1 MPCVGLSALLIANL
15 ALPPL
20 APKKYSPLPV
30 GSVTPTGWL
39 LTQLQLQAD
48 GLSGHL
54 AQFWPDVQK
63 SVWIGGGGDG
73 GLHERTP
80 YWLNGIV
87 PLAFLLRNANATGL
101 NHHVGIWKAPSP
113 TSSIAINAS
122 RTRPAD
128 VDCGAH
134 LSAVVH
140 PLGVDD
146 EEEDDEHV
154 VSLTVR
160 AVDVLSQVHCY
171 ISYILSHQADDGW
184 LGPPAGKKD
193 GNAAWARSN
202 IMLSLAQYA
211 EAMPT
216 EFGKVTKAMLRY
228 VLALKKRL
236 VTDPLGGWAQQRWQ
250 DISLGVQWLLDHA
263 PQGKESE
270 LLDLLH
276 TLYTQGSDWEGWFE
290 GDFAHGVRGANGHN
304 VNNAQ
309 ALKSAAVAY
318 RVSRNA
324 SLDGLSAS
332 RVKRLDAHC
341 GLPTGMYV
349 GDEIIPTLEDHNPSR
364 GIELCGVVEAMFS
377 YSVMFSQ
384 FGRAADLDKAERIA
398 FNALPATWASPKG
411 GDMWAHQ
418 YLQAV
423 NQIAAHK
430 EHPHVWTHDGDDAE
444 RYGLAPNFGCCTAN
458 FNQGWPKLAQHALWM
473 VNEDSHVGVA
483 VGILAP
489 LHATLPSNGTVEV
502 DTKYPFEDEVHLT
515 AKAAWVPFKLY
526 VRVPGWAGG
535 EGGDAELIVGS
546 KPPLSLT
553 GKNGT
558 IVFVGW
564 AEASGVPI
572 KATLKLKPKLRIEQW
587 AKGAY
592 SIHRGPLMFSYNL
605 AANFTTVAHHF
616 GTDTQSNDYDVTNA
630 SAWQYALVANT
641 SDPTATLTFERREL
655 PALADDDDEDV
666 AAPAPFNHS
675 GWPVVVKATLR
686 PLPKWG
692 ITLNSASVPPES
704 PACATPG
711 ACGEPVQVELV
722 PHGSSDLRIGQF
734 PLA

>member
-140 PLGVDD
+140 PLGVD
-146 EEEDDEHV
+146 EEEDDEHL
-154 VSLTVR
+154 VSLNVR

-250 DISLGVQWLLDHA
+250 DS
-263 PQGKESE
+263 
-270 LLDLLH
+270 
-276 TLYTQGSDWEGWFE
+276 
-290 GDFAHGVRGANGHN
+290 R
-304 VNNAQ
+304 
-309 ALKSAAVAY
+309 SAC
-318 RVSRNA
+318 S
-324 SLDGLSAS
+324 
-332 RVKRLDAHC
+332 
-341 GLPTGMYV
+341 
-349 GDEIIPTLEDHNPSR
+349 
-364 GIELCGVVEAMFS
+364 
-377 YSVMFSQ
+377 
-384 FGRAADLDKAERIA
+384 
-398 FNALPATWASPKG
+398 
-411 GDMWAHQ
+411 
-418 YLQAV
+418 
-423 NQIAAHK
+423 
-430 EHPHVWTHDGDDAE
+430 
-444 RYGLAPNFGCCTAN
+444 
-458 FNQGWPKLAQHALWM
+458 
-473 VNEDSHVGVA
+473 
-483 VGILAP
+483 
-489 LHATLPSNGTVEV
+489 
-502 DTKYPFEDEVHLT
+502 
-515 AKAAWVPFKLY
+515 
-526 VRVPGWAGG
+526 
-535 EGGDAELIVGS
+535 
-546 KPPLSLT
+546 
-553 GKNGT
+553 
-558 IVFVGW
+558 
-564 AEASGVPI
+564 
-572 KATLKLKPKLRIEQW
+572 
-587 AKGAY
+587 
-592 SIHRGPLMFSYNL
+592 
-605 AANFTTVAHHF
+605 
-616 GTDTQSNDYDVTNA
+616 
-630 SAWQYALVANT
+630 
-641 SDPTATLTFERREL
+641 
-655 PALADDDDEDV
+655 
-666 AAPAPFNHS
+666 
-675 GWPVVVKATLR
+675 
-686 PLPKWG
+686 
-692 ITLNSASVPPES
+692 
-704 PACATPG
+704 
-711 ACGEPVQVELV
+711 
-722 PHGSSDLRIGQF
+722 GSSITRLR
-734 PLA
+734 ARSRSY